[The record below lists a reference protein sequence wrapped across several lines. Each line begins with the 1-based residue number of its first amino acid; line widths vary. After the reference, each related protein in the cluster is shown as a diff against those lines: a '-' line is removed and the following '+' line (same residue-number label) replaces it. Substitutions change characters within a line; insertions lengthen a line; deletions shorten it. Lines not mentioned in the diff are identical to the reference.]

1 MTIDVHIIWL
11 QSTQVSL
18 HSMLCHKVCSCE
30 GLDGH
35 RLAAVWHQQQGE
47 HLRFLP
53 LVQDS
58 IKKPKTLRQDL
69 VNLLERSRG
78 PEEEFGGHY

>member
-1 MTIDVHIIWL
+1 
-11 QSTQVSL
+11 
-18 HSMLCHKVCSCE
+18 MLSHKVCSCE

-35 RLAAVWHQQQGE
+35 RLAAVWHQQGE
-47 HLRFLP
+47 LLRFLP
-53 LVQDS
+53 LVQDC